1 MKANIFFILLCG
13 FTTLKSQNPQ
23 LIITREDISK
33 EIIWIEY
40 LNIRGSSVKYDS
52 IIFFSD
58 SIICRSLLLEERL
71 PKFHMSTIIYFKFS
85 DSSSADTIINKR
97 KKGNFLFRRETGHKA
112 GYFIQYS
119 RTEYLLILT
128 SQNLY
133 QSRVRIQ
140 ELLPNIKKALDIN

>member
-1 MKANIFFILLCG
+1 MKAKLYFILLCG

-23 LIITREDISK
+23 LIITREDKSK
-33 EIIWIEY
+33 EVIWSKY
-40 LNIRGSSVKYDS
+40 FRIRGSSVKSDS

-58 SIICRSLLLEERL
+58 SIICRSLMLQEWQ
-71 PKFHMSTIIYFKFS
+71 PKYYRAIIIYFKFS
-85 DSSSADTIINKR
+85 DSNSADTIINKR
-97 KKGNFLFRRETGHKA
+97 KKGNFLFRRETGHKV

-133 QSRVRIQ
+133 QSRARIH